1 VLLASRSSLRAY
13 MMGIVLFCATG
24 ATCIPKRQLN
34 EFKPV
39 PMFTT
44 PPTLQQLAEALNR
57 TSLVQSLQSNSVSVR
72 VNNETTLNSTL
83 TWMRERNFR
92 MTASVAGFRGLDL
105 GSNQEAFWMTIRI
118 GMTPNLFYATHNDFD
133 SQTVRR
139 ILPVSPLWL
148 IEALGVTSFDPSTLT
163 QEPVAQADGM
173 IQLTT
178 SVQSAIGPF
187 QRIQVVD
194 PKYGFTRQVFL
205 KDPTGR
211 LVAQAQQ
218 SNHEFYSEIQAS
230 LPHQVKI
237 QLIPVMDPP
246 IELDIS
252 IGSYV
257 LNGMS
262 GNNGSQFAF
271 PNTNGFQLINI
282 AEPLGGTSNSPL
294 PVAPPPVAVPMNPSY
309 HSSLRGVPQD
319 SFIQR

>member
-1 VLLASRSSLRAY
+1 MIPTSRSSAH
-13 MMGIVLFCATG
+13 VLFAVLILFSATG
-24 ATCIPKRQLN
+24 ATCIPRRQLN

-39 PMFTT
+39 PIFAT
-44 PPTLQQLAEALNR
+44 PPTLQQLAEVLNR
-57 TSLVQSLQSNSVSVR
+57 TSQVQSLQSNTVSVK

-83 TWMRERNFR
+83 TWLRERNFR

-105 GSNQEAFWMTIRI
+105 GSNQDAFWMTIRI

-133 SQTVRR
+133 AQSVRR

-148 IEALGVTSFDPSTLT
+148 IEALGITSLDPNSLI

-178 SVQSAIGPF
+178 SVPSAVGPF

-194 PKYGFTRQVFL
+194 PQYGFTRQIFL

-218 SNHEFYSEIQAS
+218 SNHEYYSEIQTS

-237 QLIPVMDPP
+237 QLIPAMDPP

-252 IGSYV
+252 VGSYV
-257 LNGMS
+257 LNGMN
-262 GNNGSQFAF
+262 GNVGTQFAF

-282 AEPLGGTSNSPL
+282 AEQLGGVSNSPL
-294 PVAPPPVAVPMNPSY
+294 PVAPPPMTAPMNPSY